1 MKVSAK
7 QRIMYVAG
15 DLLACEAATLLFN
28 FVRHLR
34 IHNGGDIGFAE
45 WSADPYVELS
55 YLAFPAVMLAIFAL
69 LGFYNDPLYKSRY
82 ETRDQCGSRFGVR
95 FACDLFRHHGQR

>member
-82 ETRDQCGSRFGVR
+82 ELATNAALGSALG
-95 FACDLFRHHGQR
+95 